1 MSAWSNYLLFN
12 VLIFNTKTPV
22 LATYLRVLSRNDQMI
37 ADYGVFAAMALV
49 YMLPVLV
56 FFFISQRQLMQ
67 GTISGGKGI

>member
-37 ADYGVFAAMALV
+37 ADYGVFAAMAMV
-49 YMLPVLV
+49 YMLPVLI